1 MKSLGEQT
9 RSLMEWY
16 PRIYMACH
24 SRHVRD
30 RVSGVL
36 VSQRQIQ
43 LLDHLDSTEP
53 AGVSDLARHLGVTA
67 STISLGIDR
76 LERKGYVRRQVD
88 ADDGRRIGV
97 LLTDA
102 GVRIR
107 EAHSVLDPERVRAL
121 LSTLTESER
130 TRALEGLAL
139 LGRATKSVAF
149 SGS

>member
-9 RSLMEWY
+9 RSLMELY

-30 RVSGVL
+30 RISGAL

-43 LLDHLDSTEP
+43 LLDHLDSVEP
-53 AGVSDLARHLGVTA
+53 AGVSDLARHLGVTS

-88 ADDGRRIGV
+88 PDDGRRVGV

-107 EAHSVLDPERVRAL
+107 EAHSVLDPERVRTMLGA
-121 LSTLTESER
+121 LTEAER

-139 LGRATKSVAF
+139 LGRATNSIAF